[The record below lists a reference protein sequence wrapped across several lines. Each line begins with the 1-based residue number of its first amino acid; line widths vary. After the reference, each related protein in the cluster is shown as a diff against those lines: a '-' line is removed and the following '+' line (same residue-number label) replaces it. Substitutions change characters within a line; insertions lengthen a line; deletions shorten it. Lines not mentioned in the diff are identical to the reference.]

1 MKHFISS
8 QDLLQFLYE
17 EVDYLQKMA
26 IEKALQED
34 PELRQEWEALLSSY
48 QLLQAEQFQEIL
60 PDELAIQNI
69 LAYSQN
75 SLTAL

>member
-17 EVDYLQKMA
+17 EVDYLKKMA

-34 PELRQEWEALLSSY
+34 PELREEWEALLSSY
-48 QLLQAEQFQEIL
+48 QLLQAEHFQEVL